1 MARILETEEI
11 PVESWQVT
19 GEDSVAIVLDKN
31 EAVAVRDA
39 VRRYR
44 VACNECTPSTSLNGA
59 GGRVYE
65 ALHPL
70 VEKNNWC

>member
-1 MARILETEEI
+1 MARIIEEI

-19 GEDSVAIVLDKN
+19 GEDFVAIVLDKN

-39 VRRYR
+39 VRHYR
-44 VACNECTPSTSLNGA
+44 LACNERTPSTSLNGA

-65 ALHPL
+65 GLKEVTEGL
-70 VEKNNWC
+70 V